1 MQKEKFIVTGMTCAA
16 CQAHVQKAVSAV
28 PGVQQCDVNLLS
40 GTMQVAYDGAANAD
54 AICQAVSAAGYGAT
68 PADAKADPAAAEK
81 SARAAAK
88 EEQTHMLHRLIASI
102 VFFVPLFYVSMGHMI
117 GLPLPPFLAGL
128 ENAVNYAMAQLLL
141 VLPILYL
148 NRSYFI
154 RGYKSLWHRAPNMD
168 TLIAVG
174 ATAALVYGVV
184 AILQIGQ
191 GLAHQDWALV
201 EQYHMDLYFES
212 AGTILTLI
220 TVGKYLESRSR
231 GQTTA
236 AVEALMDLKPQTARV
251 LRGGEEQEIP
261 VEDVKVGDT
270 VVVRPG
276 ARIPVDGVV
285 IEGLSAVDQSAITGE
300 SIPVEKHV
308 GDEVL
313 SATINGTGR
322 LLFSATKVGGD
333 TTLSQIIQLVEDAG
347 NSKAPIA
354 RLADKIA
361 GVFVPVVMGIALVA
375 ALVWLFLGMG
385 VGAALKTG
393 ISVLVISCPCALG
406 LATPVAIMVGT
417 GKGAQ
422 LGILYKSATA
432 LENAHRVDTV
442 VLDKTGTLTQG
453 RPEVTDVLTA
463 PGAGI
468 SERELLEAA
477 AALEAPSEHP
487 LAQAIARRAETAGIS
502 PRPVSGFSAIPGRG
516 LTATLDGAFWYAGNA
531 QLMAEAGADV
541 SVFSKAADD
550 LAARGRTPL
559 YFARDGKIQGLVA
572 AADLLKPTSR
582 AAVRALRGLGLH
594 VVMLTGDN
602 RRTAEAVRR
611 DLGLDE
617 AVAEVLPQDKE
628 RVVRQLQEKG
638 RKVAMIGDGINDA
651 PALTRADIGIAIGA
665 GTDVAIESAD
675 VVLMKS
681 DLLDAVAALELSRA
695 VIRNVRENLFWA
707 FFYNALGIPL
717 AAGVYYPLLHWQL
730 NPMFGAAAMSLSSVC
745 VVSNALRL
753 RFFKPKAAIAARAA
767 AESGQLP
774 AVSPAKEGK
783 TWTMSDREQAGN
795 PAPAGH
801 TDNTDNGK
809 GVSSMTKI
817 VKVDGM
823 MCAHC
828 QMHVQKALE
837 GVPGVEKAE
846 VSLEEKQAVV
856 TCAESVSDAAL
867 TKAVEDAGYT
877 PMGVT
882 AA

>member
-1 MQKEKFIVTGMTCAA
+1 M
-16 CQAHVQKAVSAV
+16 
-28 PGVQQCDVNLLS
+28 
-40 GTMQVAYDGAANAD
+40 
-54 AICQAVSAAGYGAT
+54 
-68 PADAKADPAAAEK
+68 
-81 SARAAAK
+81 
-88 EEQTHMLHRLIASI
+88 
-102 VFFVPLFYVSMGHMI
+102 
-117 GLPLPPFLAGL
+117 
-128 ENAVNYAMAQLLL
+128 
-141 VLPILYL
+141 
-148 NRSYFI
+148 
-154 RGYKSLWHRAPNMD
+154 
-168 TLIAVG
+168 
-174 ATAALVYGVV
+174 
-184 AILQIGQ
+184 
-191 GLAHQDWALV
+191 
-201 EQYHMDLYFES
+201 
-212 AGTILTLI
+212 
-220 TVGKYLESRSR
+220 
-231 GQTTA
+231 
-236 AVEALMDLKPQTARV
+236 
-251 LRGGEEQEIP
+251 
-261 VEDVKVGDT
+261 
-270 VVVRPG
+270 
-276 ARIPVDGVV
+276 
-285 IEGLSAVDQSAITGE
+285 
-300 SIPVEKHV
+300 
-308 GDEVL
+308 
-313 SATINGTGR
+313 
-322 LLFSATKVGGD
+322 
-333 TTLSQIIQLVEDAG
+333 
-347 NSKAPIA
+347 
-354 RLADKIA
+354 
-361 GVFVPVVMGIALVA
+361 
-375 ALVWLFLGMG
+375 
-385 VGAALKTG
+385 
-393 ISVLVISCPCALG
+393 
-406 LATPVAIMVGT
+406 
-417 GKGAQ
+417 
-422 LGILYKSATA
+422 
-432 LENAHRVDTV
+432 
-442 VLDKTGTLTQG
+442 
-453 RPEVTDVLTA
+453 
-463 PGAGI
+463 
-468 SERELLEAA
+468 
-477 AALEAPSEHP
+477 
-487 LAQAIARRAETAGIS
+487 
-502 PRPVSGFSAIPGRG
+502 
-516 LTATLDGAFWYAGNA
+516 
-531 QLMAEAGADV
+531 
-541 SVFSKAADD
+541 
-550 LAARGRTPL
+550 
-559 YFARDGKIQGLVA
+559 A

-753 RFFKPKAAIAARAA
+753 RFFKPKAALAARAA

-774 AVSPAKEGK
+774 AVSPAERGK

-801 TDNTDNGK
+801 TDNGK

>member
-1 MQKEKFIVTGMTCAA
+1 MQNEKFIVTGMTCAS

-28 PGVQQCDVNLLS
+28 SGVDHCDVNLLT
-40 GTMQVAYDGAANAD
+40 GTMQVAYENAPNPD
-54 AICQAVSAAGYGAT
+54 AVCKAVAAAGYGAT
-68 PADAKADPAAAEK
+68 PADAKAAPGDAEK
-81 SARAAAK
+81 TARAAAQ
-88 EEQTHMLHRLIASI
+88 EEQKHMLHRLIASI
-102 VFFVPLFYVSMGHMI
+102 VFFVPLFYISMGHMV
-117 GLPLPPFLAGL
+117 GLPLPPFLEGL
-128 ENAVNYAMAQLLL
+128 DNSINYAMAQLLL
-141 VLPILYL
+141 VIPIMYL

-154 RGYKSLWHRAPNMD
+154 NGYKALWHRAPNMD
-168 TLIAVG
+168 TLVAVG
-174 ATAALVYGVV
+174 ASAALVYGVV
-184 AILQIGQ
+184 AIIQIGQ
-191 GLAHQDWALV
+191 GLAHQDWDLV
-201 EQYHMDLYFES
+201 NQYHMDLYFES

-251 LRGGEEQEIP
+251 LRDGKEMEIP
-261 VEDVKVGDT
+261 IDDVRVGDT
-270 VVVRPG
+270 VIVRPG

-285 IEGLSAVDQSAITGE
+285 TEGLSSVDQSAITGE
-300 SIPVEKHV
+300 SIPVEKHE
-308 GDEVL
+308 GDEVI
-313 SATINGTGR
+313 SASMNGTGR
-322 LLFSATKVGGD
+322 LLFRATKVGGD

-361 GVFVPVVMGIALVA
+361 AVFVPVVMAIAVVA

-453 RPEVTDVLTA
+453 RPEVTDILVA
-463 PGAGI
+463 PQAGV

-487 LAQAIARRAETAGIS
+487 LAQAIARRAEQDHI
-502 PRPVSGFSAIPGRG
+502 PPKPVKSFSAIPGRG
-516 LTATLDGAFWYAGNA
+516 LTATLDGAFWCAGNA
-531 QLMAEAGADV
+531 QLMEEEGVDI
-541 SVFSKAADD
+541 STFSKQAED

-559 YFARDGKIQGLVA
+559 YFVRDRKLMGLVA
-572 AADLLKPTSR
+572 AADMLKPTSR
-582 AAVRALRGLGLH
+582 AAIQAFRKLGVH

-628 RVVRQLQEKG
+628 RVVRELQEQDH
-638 RKVAMIGDGINDA
+638 KVAMIGDGINDA

-695 VIRNVRENLFWA
+695 VIRNVRQNLFWA
-707 FFYNALGIPL
+707 FFYNALCITL
-717 AAGVYYPLLHWQL
+717 TAGVYHPLLHWQL
-730 NPMFGAAAMSLSSVC
+730 NPMVGAAAMSLSSVC
-745 VVSNALRL
+745 VVTNALRL
-753 RFFKPKAAIAARAA
+753 RAFKPKAALAAREAAENGA
-767 AESGQLP
+767 AESALP
-774 AVSPAKEGK
+774 PDSDGNEGK
-783 TWTMSDREQAGN
+783 TWIMFDRETAVEA
-795 PAPAGH
+795 APVGSV
-801 TDNTDNGK
+801 K
-809 GVSSMTKI
+809 GVPAMKKI
-817 VKVDGM
+817 VGVDGM

-828 QMHVQKALE
+828 QMHVTKALE

-846 VSLEEKQAVV
+846 VSLEDKQAVV
-856 TCAESVSDAAL
+856 TCAENVSDDAL
-867 TKAVEDAGYT
+867 KKAVEDAGYT
-877 PMGVT
+877 PTEVH